1 VYDLDWFSRSVEVL
15 NLSLEKIRFKE
26 AIEHRKNGHFCRHFW
41 GNITYL
47 ELLTEE
53 RQYHKI
59 ESNEIYPPFV
69 LTDQSDA
76 VLCTAWTETYIS
88 GEIYGWN

>member
-1 VYDLDWFSRSVEVL
+1 MVFKSMEVL

-26 AIEHRKNGHFCRHFW
+26 ALQHRKNGHFHRHFW
-41 GNITYL
+41 GGVTYL

-53 RQYHKI
+53 SQHHES
-59 ESNEIYPPFV
+59 ESNEIYLPFV
-69 LTDQSDA
+69 LTDLGDA